1 MYWEIVIL
9 AVILLFGMNY
19 TGKISGNR
27 FVADNE
33 VYFRKLKESDWD
45 FYVKARYGDTVNP
58 DFLFNNRIKKGLI
71 TIIIML
77 FFFISNLSYITVLFA
92 VLAGYLVFRMDYTNL
107 RNYYK
112 KHLTEIDS
120 MLPHYLKSLEILI
133 QHYTVP
139 VALGKSIEDAPQ
151 IFKEGL
157 QELINQINDGDDTIN
172 PYMNFAKTYP
182 VRDSMRMMRLLYRL
196 SLGRQEHKQE
206 QLLTFSKTISN
217 LQQKA
222 RELKYKN
229 RLEKMEGKTMKMLIT
244 TGLGVMILLVFA
256 VLQMMNM

>member
-107 RNYYK
+107 KNYYK

-120 MLPHYLKSLEILI
+120 MLPHY
-133 QHYTVP
+133 
-139 VALGKSIEDAPQ
+139 
-151 IFKEGL
+151 F
-157 QELINQINDGDDTIN
+157 
-172 PYMNFAKTYP
+172 
-182 VRDSMRMMRLLYRL
+182 DSTLHSTSSSR
-196 SLGRQEHKQE
+196 
-206 QLLTFSKTISN
+206 
-217 LQQKA
+217 
-222 RELKYKN
+222 
-229 RLEKMEGKTMKMLIT
+229 
-244 TGLGVMILLVFA
+244 
-256 VLQMMNM
+256 

>member
-19 TGKISGNR
+19 TGKISANR

-71 TIIIML
+71 TIVIML

-107 RNYYK
+107 KNYYK
-112 KHLTEIDS
+112 KHLIEIDS

-133 QHYTVP
+133 EEIRLFTKFMRYGDLAIKISDIDGT
-139 VALGKSIEDAPQ
+139 LM
-151 IFKEGL
+151 
-157 QELINQINDGDDTIN
+157 IN
-172 PYMNFAKTYP
+172 
-182 VRDSMRMMRLLYRL
+182 
-196 SLGRQEHKQE
+196 
-206 QLLTFSKTISN
+206 
-217 LQQKA
+217 
-222 RELKYKN
+222 
-229 RLEKMEGKTMKMLIT
+229 
-244 TGLGVMILLVFA
+244 
-256 VLQMMNM
+256 